1 MAERAAAVKTVKE
14 ASVAVRVGQQEAARA
29 AAELKAAEATHSSAQ
44 AKAETAAK
52 AYQVAVAAASAK
64 QQESILVAELMATDG
79 NVFGRAEAGRLS
91 KADELAAAATDA
103 AAIATMNVEA
113 PLADVEA
120 AKTASAA
127 KAADLADAVRRLN
140 DATAASDAAANA
152 EKEALRRTSPLSM
165 LVSKK
170 DQRIY
175 VRQGLAPVFDAP
187 ASVRDPE
194 RPLGSHLYIATAVEG
209 DGTSLKWSV
218 VSILT
223 RFAEERGEG

>member
-1 MAERAAAVKTVKE
+1 MAM
-14 ASVAVRVGQQEAARA
+14 S
-29 AAELKAAEATHSSAQ
+29 
-44 AKAETAAK
+44 
-52 AYQVAVAAASAK
+52 
-64 QQESILVAELMATDG
+64 
-79 NVFGRAEAGRLS
+79 FGRAEAGRLS
-91 KADELAAAATDA
+91 KVDERAAAATDA

-113 PLADVEA
+113 ALADAAAKLEA

-152 EKEALRRTSPLSM
+152 EKEALRRTSPLSV

-175 VRQGLAPVFDAP
+175 VRQGLAPVFDVP

-194 RPLGSHLYIATAVEG
+194 AA
-209 DGTSLKWSV
+209 
-218 VSILT
+218 
-223 RFAEERGEG
+223 RFAPLYRDGGGRRWDFAQMVGRVDPDSVCRGTGRT